1 MQNTLMQQGV
11 DLLIYGMGTVL
22 VFLTLLVIATAIMS
36 RLMQRYFPDPV
47 VAESTRPHSAV
58 GAGAE
63 VEVEPPLRSAIEK
76 AIKLHRERD

>member
-36 RLMQRYFPDPV
+36 QLMQRFFPDPV
-47 VAESTRPHSAV
+47 VAEPVRPASPGHADTSV
-58 GAGAE
+58 DLT
-63 VEVEPPLRSAIEK
+63 VRHAIEK
-76 AIKLHRERD
+76 AIKLHRERN